1 MGALSSPFKGQAS
14 ASPGAGFYYLRC
26 QGLSFAETTAMTQFQ
41 GFLFIYSFIFCFVK
55 EELLNS
61 TMSSLEIC
69 DLIRLAEQSRITS
82 FISESRHLILIPQ
95 QPPNIIHRAT
105 RINIFSA
112 LTTSILLQTYYIL
125 LINLSALSPFSF
137 VGCTHRIWLWI
148 TCHLHRNLSFVQQL
162 TLFLL
167 FFNNVNCYL
176 FFQQLTLFLLSI
188 SILRKSRH

>member
-1 MGALSSPFKGQAS
+1 
-14 ASPGAGFYYLRC
+14 
-26 QGLSFAETTAMTQFQ
+26 MTQFQ

-95 QPPNIIHRAT
+95 QPLILIPQQPPNIIHRAT
-105 RINIFSA
+105 HINIFSA

-125 LINLSALSPFSF
+125 LINLSALSPFFF
-137 VGCTHRIWLWI
+137 VGCTHRNWLWI

-167 FFNNVNCYL
+167 FFNNVNCNL
-176 FFQQLTLFLLSI
+176 FFHQLTLLLLSI
-188 SILRKSRH
+188 SILRKSWP